1 MKTFCIATNAA
12 CLEHLP
18 LVEKLTASSGTLI
31 LLQDTHEKKEKE
43 IKIRQKKLHF
53 LPKKQKL

>member
-18 LVEKLTASSGTLI
+18 LVEKLSEFWHIDFVARYTR
-31 LLQDTHEKKEKE
+31 EKGKE